1 MRPIENGVRSTTFL
15 NTLMSNTRIEGL
27 YMPILKSVDI
37 MSLAKIAT
45 LFGVVVGVVMGI
57 FYGVIAAMVGIHRGF
72 AIGAIAGIALVFI
85 MPILGAVCGFISGV
99 VHAFLYNVF
108 AKWVGGVNLEFQQ

>member
-1 MRPIENGVRSTTFL
+1 
-15 NTLMSNTRIEGL
+15 MSNTRIEGV
-27 YMPILKSVDI
+27 YMPILKSVDM

-45 LFGVVVGVVMGI
+45 LFGVVVGLVMGI
-57 FYGVIAAMVGIHRGF
+57 FYWVIAAAIGIHRGF
-72 AIGAIAGIALVFI
+72 AIGAIAGIALVII

>member
-1 MRPIENGVRSTTFL
+1 
-15 NTLMSNTRIEGL
+15 
-27 YMPILKSVDI
+27 MPILKSVDI

-45 LFGVVVGVVMGI
+45 LFGVVVGLVAAI
-57 FYGVIAAMVGIHRGF
+57 IAAVTGIHRGF
-72 AIGAIAGIALVFI
+72 VTVGAFAGIALIII
-85 MPILGAVCGFISGV
+85 MPFLGAVCGFISGV